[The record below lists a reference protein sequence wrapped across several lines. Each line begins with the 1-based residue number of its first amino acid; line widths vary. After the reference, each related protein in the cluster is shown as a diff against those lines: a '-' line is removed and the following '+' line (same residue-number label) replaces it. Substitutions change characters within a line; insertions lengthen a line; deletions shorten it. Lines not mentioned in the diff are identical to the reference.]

1 MKNTHQTSDSKLDR
15 KIFLFIG
22 GILLLSIIMISLV
35 YGQSSTKMDSESN
48 EEISSTFTDDE
59 TTEETDS
66 TDLTTDSFTDTDFS
80 SDTTEITDPTITIG
94 QENALDKATSYIEFS
109 DFSQHSLRKQLE
121 FEGFTSEEIDYALEY
136 VPVDYEQEASDR
148 ALAYYTTQSLSKTGV
163 RDQLEFE
170 GFTSEQIEY
179 AISSLPE

>member
-1 MKNTHQTSDSKLDR
+1 MNDTNQTSNSKLDR
-15 KIFLFIG
+15 KIFIIIG
-22 GILLLSIIMISLV
+22 CILLSSIIIISLV
-35 YGQSSTKMDSESN
+35 YGQSSTVTDTESN
-48 EEISSTFTDDE
+48 EEVTSTFTDDE
-59 TTEETDS
+59 NTVETDS

-109 DFSQHSLRKQLE
+109 DFSQQGLRRQLE

-170 GFTSEQIEY
+170 GYTSEQIEY
-179 AISSLPE
+179 AINSLPE